1 MQRGKRLMDKDESLL
16 KFEQYWLRRSPG
28 RRTSKDYLSDIR
40 QFTAFCQKEWREVN
54 KHDIEAFVDNQR
66 ARKLKATT
74 INRRVAALKT
84 FFDFLAEESDDLSWP
99 NPVNFKRHASKRG
112 KQLPRDLR
120 DEDLEQVW
128 AEISSPRDRAW
139 FALMV
144 RGGLRV
150 GEVVG
155 LSLEDLLAEPEGEHP
170 ARLRVLGKGRKE
182 RIAFLTADAYDF
194 LDVWLAE
201 RPETAVRQI
210 FLNERGNPLQANGI
224 EWLLHRYGKQ
234 AGIDLTPHQLRHTFA
249 RQATEAGMPVT
260 SLGKLLG
267 HAQIATTQIYTAG
280 ADPALAKAYQE
291 AMQRL
296 QTALRRPPSP
306 PQVDQPVPT
315 EPEPELPPL
324 LSALKPPS
332 ELLEPDWEAWGQHFP
347 ADVRQASIDYVKRRY
362 PNWAAQNRRTR
373 AMKYLQ
379 ELRGMWEWFLAQRP
393 FSHPGELGLKDLWA
407 YQTDQ
412 VAQDHTA
419 GTINR
424 RTDYILGVI
433 RDLAE
438 RDVPVDNSVF
448 RLRYLRRPDS
458 LPRHLTEA
466 ESQRLE
472 GCLLE
477 KLPHPKLHVRME
489 AACILLMLH
498 SGLRSGECVNLRGQD
513 LDLPGKRLIV
523 RQGKGQ
529 RDRVVYLSDLACRAI
544 HAYLQDTT
552 RLASDPLWLKSNG
565 QPMSQGWLSDHVA
578 AVGKAIGVENL
589 FPHRLRHTCATRLL
603 NAGMDIT
610 RIQSLLG
617 HEKISTTMI
626 YARVHDQ
633 TVEADYRRALQQIE
647 LHQMPFSDQP
657 IAVQE
662 WPTQVVNVLD
672 NLDNSV

>member
-1 MQRGKRLMDKDESLL
+1 MDKDESLR
-16 KFEQYWLRRSPG
+16 KFAQYLVRRSPD
-28 RRTSKDYLSDIR
+28 RRTAKDYLSDIR
-40 QFTAFCQKEWREVN
+40 QFTAFCQKAWQEVN
-54 KHDIEAFVDNQR
+54 KQDIDAFVDHQR
-66 ARKLKATT
+66 ARKLKAAT

-84 FFDFLAEESDDLSWP
+84 FFDFLAEESNDLSWP

-120 DEDLEQVW
+120 DEDLERVW
-128 AEISSPRDRAW
+128 AEISSVRDRAW
-139 FALMV
+139 FVLMV

-155 LSLEDLLAEPEGEHP
+155 LTLDDLLARPEGEHP

-182 RIAFLTADAYDF
+182 RVALLMADAYAF
-194 LDVWLAE
+194 LDAWLAE
-201 RPETAVRQI
+201 RPAVVERQV
-210 FLNERGNPLQANGI
+210 FLNERGHPLHANGI

-267 HAQIATTQIYTAG
+267 HAQLTTTQLYTAG
-280 ADPALAKAYQE
+280 ADPALSQAFQA
-291 AMQRL
+291 AMQHL
-296 QTALRRPPSP
+296 QTTAMLPPLP
-306 PQVDQPVPT
+306 PHTGLPVPS

-324 LSALKPPS
+324 LSAPKSLS
-332 ELLEPDWEAWGQHFP
+332 EPLEPDWDAWGQHFSP
-347 ADVRQASIDYVKRRY
+347 GIRQASIDYVKRRY
-362 PNWAAQNRRTR
+362 PNWASHNRRTR
-373 AMKYLQ
+373 ALKLLQ
-379 ELRGMWEWFLAQRP
+379 ELRRLWEWFLAQRP
-393 FSHPGELGLKDLWA
+393 FSHPGELGLHDLWA

-412 VAQDHTA
+412 VAQGHTA

-424 RTDYILGVI
+424 RTDYVLGVI

-438 RDVPVDNSVF
+438 RDAAVDNSVF
-448 RLRYLRRPDS
+448 RLRYLRRPES

-472 GCLLE
+472 RCLLE
-477 KLPHPKLHVRME
+477 KIPHPKLHVRME

-498 SGLRSGECVNLRGQD
+498 SGLRSGECLNLRGQD

-529 RDRVVYLSDLACRAI
+529 RDRVVYLSDLTCQAI
-544 HAYLQDTT
+544 RAYLQGTT
-552 RLASDPLWLKSNG
+552 RIATDPLWLKSNG
-565 QPMSQGWLSDHVA
+565 QPISQGWLADHVA
-578 AVGKAIGVENL
+578 VVGRAMGVENL

-617 HEKISTTMI
+617 HQEISTTMI
-626 YARVHDQ
+626 YARVHDP

-647 LHQMPFSDQP
+647 LRQMPFSDQP
-657 IAVQE
+657 IALEE
-662 WPTQVVNVLD
+662 WPTQVVNVLED
-672 NLDNSV
+672 LDNSV